1 MPPRSDVCR
10 AAGYLLRPAPLRKPR
25 SHSGDFGV
33 ENQVPVVTLAM
44 VRVPG
49 AALYIGADFKQVG
62 QLAGAGGQDPQTPHQ
77 AGRAAHP
84 AAGNA
89 HRAGRSG
96 PAGSAES
103 DLPAQLAAHKT
114 VAANGFWQID
124 LVKLVK

>member
-1 MPPRSDVCR
+1 MFAV
-10 AAGYLLRPAPLRKPR
+10 PLDTYYGLHRYEA
-25 SHSGDFGV
+25 SALGDFGV

-89 HRAGRSG
+89 HRAGRS
-96 PAGSAES
+96 ARLEA
-103 DLPAQLAAHKT
+103 LKVTQLAAHKT